1 MNPFSLH
8 IDLALA
14 VGEPVTSSPG
24 NAAFGRGGRNRE
36 GVAGP
41 PPVDGSLTAKR
52 RRPPNSVRA
61 PIEMRNPSET
71 RAVTNEGHWHTAV
84 RKEPSAF
91 SKGRTMKSFT
101 LSVIA
106 AGAIATAALGLAGAA
121 AAAPSG
127 AIDASQAVGQLQAR
141 GFDVIVNKIGTA
153 PLVQCVVSEVRP
165 GQTFSRMDSGAP
177 GAMDDIVTT
186 VTAMTVYV
194 DVAC

>member
-1 MNPFSLH
+1 MATSRCRS
-8 IDLALA
+8 IWRWRR
-14 VGEPVTSSPG
+14 EPVTRRPAQYCFWSRSTNP
-24 NAAFGRGGRNRE
+24 E

-71 RAVTNEGHWHTAV
+71 TAATNEGHWHTAV

-101 LSVIA
+101 LPFIA
-106 AGAIATAALGLAGAA
+106 AGAIATAALGSAGAA

-127 AIDASQAVGQLQAR
+127 TIDASQAVGQLQAR
-141 GFDVIVNKIGTA
+141 GFDVIVNK
-153 PLVQCVVSEVRP
+153 VRP